1 MSSPYLTQPSG
12 KISITQDFDEIDPE
26 EDKWY
31 GGIDL
36 DQGFKYLIGFGI
48 FEAVYHLASAIYL
61 TTSMQASDADLPWEL
76 ATVWIAFVFMV
87 VAVVLFIC

>member
-26 EDKWY
+26 EDKWC

-36 DQGFKYLIGFGI
+36 D
-48 FEAVYHLASAIYL
+48 
-61 TTSMQASDADLPWEL
+61 
-76 ATVWIAFVFMV
+76 
-87 VAVVLFIC
+87 